1 MQFGTEEDMTEVEI
15 TKLADE
21 AIAEEFELDIEKLVP
36 TARFKDD
43 LGLDSLDAVDMVV
56 VLEKTFS
63 IKIGKDPAILAI
75 LTVGDMHSYI
85 IQKKAALESEK

>member
-1 MQFGTEEDMTEVEI
+1 MTETEVI
-15 TKLADE
+15 TLANE
-21 AIAEEFELDIEKLVP
+21 ALAEEFELDIEKMTP
-36 TARFKDD
+36 EASFKND

-75 LTVGDMHSYI
+75 RTVGDMHAYI
-85 IQKKAALESEK
+85 MQKKASLESGI

>member
-1 MQFGTEEDMTEVEI
+1 MTETEVI
-15 TKLADE
+15 TLANE
-21 AIAEEFELDIEKLVP
+21 ALAEEFELDIEKMTP
-36 TARFKDD
+36 EASFKDD

-75 LTVGDMHSYI
+75 RTVGDMHAYI
-85 IQKKAALESEK
+85 MQKKASLESGI